1 MKARTMTLIGFVA
14 LLLAAFGTVAV
25 VADVASVNLI
35 IPGIDPHIIPGID
48 PHIIPGIDPHIIP
61 GIDPHIIPGIDPH

>member
-48 PHIIPGIDPHIIP
+48 PH
-61 GIDPHIIPGIDPH
+61 